1 MVESLTPEEFQ
12 RYERQLNL
20 PEVSPAQQKRL
31 KNSRILMVGVGGLG
45 SPALP
50 YLAAAGIGHI
60 TIMDHDSVDVT
71 NLHRQTIYRDDQSG
85 QNKAVCAAA
94 YLRALNPHCDVVGM
108 AAKATTETLR
118 TLPAFDFIIDGSDNF
133 ETKLLLND
141 YAIETHTPFLSA
153 SVNRFDGQAGLF
165 AGHAK
170 EQPCYACLFPTLPKD
185 ARNCNE
191 AGILGTAAGLAGTYQ
206 AHMALCFLLG
216 LDNIDAGSIL
226 SFDFKNFRVR
236 HLKLRKDAN
245 CPKCK
250 HATDEWNSK
259 AMDEENIEI
268 IAPKDLASRE
278 HIVIDVRTDEEVAND
293 PIEGAQHIELQTIP
307 TRFSELPEDTL
318 LAFACASN
326 VRSMQAAEFMR
337 TMGYDN
343 VCVYDRLAD
352 KG

>member
-1 MVESLTPEEFQ
+1 MPRETIDFT
-12 RYERQLNL
+12 RYARQLAL
-20 PEVSPAQQKRL
+20 PEVTTAKQEKLARSH
-31 KNSRILMVGVGGLG
+31 IVMVGAGGLG
-45 SPALP
+45 SAALPAL
-50 YLAAAGIGHI
+50 AGAGIGRI
-60 TIMDHDSVDVT
+60 TIMDDDRVDIS
-71 NLHRQTIYRDDQSG
+71 NLHRQTIYRDEQDG
-85 QNKAVCAAA
+85 QNKAECAAT
-94 YLRALNPHCDVVGM
+94 YLQALNPDCNVQTVTKRAEEDTQDQIPGCD
-108 AAKATTETLR
+108 L
-118 TLPAFDFIIDGSDNF
+118 LIDGSDNF
-133 ETKLLLND
+133 ETKTFLNTL
-141 YAIETHTPFLSA
+141 AIERKTPFLSA
-153 SVNRFDGQAGLF
+153 SVNRFEAQVGLF

-191 AGILGTAAGLAGTYQ
+191 AGILGTAAGLTGTYQ

-226 SFDFKNFRVR
+226 SFDFKSFRVQ

-250 HATDEWNSK
+250 HATEEWNSK

-268 IAPKDLASRE
+268 IAPKDLASRD

-293 PIEGAQHIELQTIP
+293 PIDGATHIELQTIP
-307 TRFSELPEDTL
+307 ARFNELPEDTL

-343 VCVYDRLAD
+343 VCVYDRLVD
-352 KG
+352 KS